1 MCIRTGSP
9 QLKMHKHQVVIKHF
23 SMTAQHI
30 VMVMSLE
37 YLTTKKK
44 KKSMVEIVFMPV
56 LGVGFFFGLF
66 VCFFW
71 YKDKTS
77 LVGARMFLL
86 LLDNLRPVW
95 CFSGTDSYSACHCG
109 YSSLAQLASP
119 YRPSPCL
126 HFHNQCEHTDTMT
139 HETVHLAVTVFKR

>member
-1 MCIRTGSP
+1 
-9 QLKMHKHQVVIKHF
+9 
-23 SMTAQHI
+23 
-30 VMVMSLE
+30 
-37 YLTTKKK
+37 
-44 KKSMVEIVFMPV
+44 MVEIVFMPV
-56 LGVGFFFGLF
+56 LGVDFFF
-66 VCFFW
+66 VCLFFW

-86 LLDNLRPVW
+86 LLFSYAGKTLDNLRPVW